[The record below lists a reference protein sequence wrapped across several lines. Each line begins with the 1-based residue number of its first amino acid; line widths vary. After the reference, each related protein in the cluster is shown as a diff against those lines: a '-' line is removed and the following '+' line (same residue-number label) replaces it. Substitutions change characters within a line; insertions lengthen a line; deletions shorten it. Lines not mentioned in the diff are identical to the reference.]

1 MDRLEIT
8 RTLSIPTAELS
19 VAFSR
24 SSGAGGQNVNK
35 VSTRVEMRFDVAQS
49 ISLSEG
55 QRAILLD
62 RLASRLTA
70 TGVLVVNSDRHRT
83 QGRNREDCQERL
95 AAILAQALK
104 PLLPNAERPIPGALH
119 RGVGW
124 MPKSARERKRAAVV
138 GHSYKLCSRRNE
150 TCTETPVHA
159 YTNYYVN
166 VNVKVNAFLGILWLR
181 VHTIR

>member
-55 QRAILLD
+55 QRAMLLD
-62 RLASRLTA
+62 RLSSRLTA

-104 PLLPNAERPIPGALH
+104 PPPPKRRKTHPG
-119 RGVGW
+119 
-124 MPKSARERKRAAVV
+124 RAAQRRRLDAKKRQ
-138 GHSYKLCSRRNE
+138 GEKKSSRRR
-150 TCTETPVHA
+150 PQ
-159 YTNYYVN
+159 
-166 VNVKVNAFLGILWLR
+166 L
-181 VHTIR
+181 

>member
-8 RTLSIPTAELS
+8 RTLSIPTAELG

-55 QRAILLD
+55 QRAILLE

-104 PLLPNAERPIPGALH
+104 PPPPKRRKTHPG
-119 RGVGW
+119 
-124 MPKSARERKRAAVV
+124 RAAQRRRLDAKKRQ
-138 GHSYKLCSRRNE
+138 GEKKSSRRR
-150 TCTETPVHA
+150 PQ
-159 YTNYYVN
+159 
-166 VNVKVNAFLGILWLR
+166 L
-181 VHTIR
+181 

>member
-1 MDRLEIT
+1 M
-8 RTLSIPTAELS
+8 
-19 VAFSR
+19 
-24 SSGAGGQNVNK
+24 NK

-95 AAILAQALK
+95 AATLAQALK
-104 PLLPNAERPIPGALH
+104 PLPPKRRKTHPG
-119 RGVGW
+119 
-124 MPKSARERKRAAVV
+124 RAAQRRRLDAKKRQ
-138 GHSYKLCSRRNE
+138 GEKKSSRRR
-150 TCTETPVHA
+150 P
-159 YTNYYVN
+159 
-166 VNVKVNAFLGILWLR
+166 
-181 VHTIR
+181 

>member
-1 MDRLEIT
+1 MERLEIT
-8 RTLSIPTAELS
+8 RTLSIPMAELRVS
-19 VAFSR
+19 FSR
-24 SSGAGGQNVNK
+24 SSGAGGQHVNK

-55 QRAILLD
+55 QRAILLE

-104 PLLPNAERPIPGALH
+104 PPPPKRRKTRPG
-119 RGVGW
+119 
-124 MPKSARERKRAAVV
+124 RAAQRRRLDAKKRQ
-138 GHSYKLCSRRNE
+138 GEKKSSRRR
-150 TCTETPVHA
+150 PQ
-159 YTNYYVN
+159 
-166 VNVKVNAFLGILWLR
+166 L
-181 VHTIR
+181 